1 MPRDRWVHGL
11 TRDGGPAIHFV
22 EHGSGEPV
30 LLLHGFP
37 DFWFMWR
44 HQLPL
49 FAKAG
54 YRAIALDLRG
64 YNRSDAPPAI
74 SEYGSS
80 HLVHDIER
88 VMDTLK
94 IDRATIVGHDWGG
107 VVAWHFA
114 ASHPERV
121 CKLVV
126 INAPH
131 PAAYM
136 HSLLRSS
143 QLLRSWY
150 VFVFQIPRIPELLLT
165 ASHMKWLRRIW
176 MHAARGAGT
185 VTDVDVDKY
194 AKAFSRE
201 GKVRAALNYYRAAMR
216 SAFRRTRSARI
227 KTPTLILWG
236 GRDRF
241 LVSSLPEATR
251 RWVGNLTIH
260 KLANYGHWPQLE
272 SPEEVNAVIV
282 GFLAND

>member
-1 MPRDRWVHGL
+1 M
-11 TRDGGPAIHFV
+11 
-22 EHGSGEPV
+22 

-44 HQLPL
+44 HQIPL

-64 YNRSDAPPAI
+64 YNRSDAPAAI

-80 HLVHDIER
+80 HLAHDVER
-88 VMDTLK
+88 VMDTLR
-94 IDRATIVGHDWGG
+94 IERAAIVGHDWGG

-114 ASHPERV
+114 ARHPERV
-121 CKLVV
+121 SKLVV

-131 PAAYM
+131 PAAYIR
-136 HSLLRSS
+136 SLLRTS

-150 VFVFQIPRIPELLLT
+150 VFAFQIPRIPELLLT
-165 ASHMKWLRRIW
+165 ASRMKWLRRIW
-176 MHAARGAGT
+176 HGAAGDAGT
-185 VTDVDVDKY
+185 VTGADVDKY

-201 GKVRAALNYYRAAMR
+201 GKVRAAVNYYRAAMR
-216 SAFRRTRSARI
+216 SAFRRERSVRI
-227 KTPTLILWG
+227 KTPTLIIWG
-236 GRDRF
+236 GRDKF

-251 RWVGNLTIH
+251 RWVRNLRIH
-260 KLANYGHWPQLE
+260 RLANYGHWPQLE

-282 GFLAND
+282 GFLGNG